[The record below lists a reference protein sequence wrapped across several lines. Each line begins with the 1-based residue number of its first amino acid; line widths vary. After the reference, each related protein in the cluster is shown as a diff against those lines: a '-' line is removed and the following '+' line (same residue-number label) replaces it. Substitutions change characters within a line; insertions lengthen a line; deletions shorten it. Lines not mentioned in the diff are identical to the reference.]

1 MLLIGASGY
10 SGLYHRTEEVRN
22 RSPPVAKKL
31 LYLIFWQKRACLCSV
46 PSNRNTAKKQWGG
59 IWNSCNVFH
68 LLILYRESTDF
79 LCGSDPPIACG
90 GILSGDIG
98 GWVHVAGIER
108 IPEKSRFMW
117 ICDANFLLFAKM
129 SSKMEA
135 APRYALLASRG
146 CHAYMGKI
154 QWNSMGGLSNPI
166 SFAIRIS
173 KQFLFSF

>member
-1 MLLIGASGY
+1 MLLIGISGY

-117 ICDANFLLFAKM
+117 ICDANFRTHQLYSQHGKKAHGAISTKHFHELQDM
-129 SSKMEA
+129 SMEVKKEGVV
-135 APRYALLASRG
+135 R
-146 CHAYMGKI
+146 
-154 QWNSMGGLSNPI
+154 
-166 SFAIRIS
+166 
-173 KQFLFSF
+173 